1 MKTAIQWRYNEH
13 SSRWVIVLF
22 ALGNAAYVSAS
33 LFRQGQTDFN
43 SSVALSIG
51 VVIFSL
57 IVALLFLRPPV
68 SGHMVIVD
76 GNFSFDSG
84 RPAPD
89 VLRAVGFPARVLRS
103 GNPLTLD
110 VGKMQKLNGDWLFPR
125 RKILAGP
132 ISDISGIQLRS
143 IPAGPEIVVT
153 FRSSIEAPLR
163 DLSGDVAQVYDELRG
178 VLPHLRRS

>member
-1 MKTAIQWRYNEH
+1 MKTAIQWQYNEH
-13 SSRWVIVLF
+13 ASRWVIVLF
-22 ALGNAAYVSAS
+22 ALGNAAYVSNS

-43 SSVALSIG
+43 GYVALSIG

-57 IVALLFLRPPV
+57 IVAVLFLRPPV
-68 SGHMVIVD
+68 SGYMVIVD

-89 VLRAVGFPARVLRS
+89 VLRAIGFPARVLRS
-103 GNPLTLD
+103 GIPLTLD
-110 VGKMQKLNGDWLFPR
+110 AGKMQKLDGDWLFPR

-132 ISDISGIQLRS
+132 ISDISSIQLRS
-143 IPAGPEIVVT
+143 IPAGSEIVLT

-163 DLSGDVAQVYDELRG
+163 DLSGDIAQIYDELRS
-178 VLPHLRRS
+178 VLQHLGRS